1 VIGSFKAEWRKL
13 RRRPAVLVS
22 AGLLLAVVLVVGY
35 LVPYVSY
42 TNAGAGYRSDTGL
55 SAAQQLQALYPDVF
69 VQHALS
75 RIFPIAS
82 AVALVFGALVAGSEY
97 GWGTL
102 RAVFTQGPGRLET
115 LAGRALAV
123 AAALGLMTA
132 AYWAVAAG
140 SSAVVAALQGQPI
153 TWPSAVTVLQALGA
167 TWLILGA
174 WSVIGMALAF
184 VVRSAPAA
192 IGIGVAYLLAI
203 EGLVFNFLLPLG
215 GDLARNAE
223 KFFPGP
229 NVDAVLQSFGSA
241 VPMRSAAPLVDAWQ
255 GAAVVALYLVAAAVL
270 AAAVVSRRDLA

>member
-42 TNAGAGYRSDTGL
+42 TNASAGYRSDTGL

-69 VQHALS
+69 VQHALNG
-75 RIFPIAS
+75 IFPIAS
-82 AVALVFGALVAGSEY
+82 AVALVFGALAAGSEY

-102 RAVFTQGPGRLET
+102 RAVFTQGPRRLET

-140 SSAVVAALQGQPI
+140 SSAVVAALQGHTV

-184 VVRSAPAA
+184 VLRSAPAA

-203 EGLVFNFLLPLG
+203 EGLVFNFFLPLG
-215 GDLARNAE
+215 GDLTRTAE

-229 NVDAVLQSFGSA
+229 NVNAVIQSFGSGL
-241 VPMRSAAPLVDAWQ
+241 PTRSLAPLVDVWQ
-255 GAAVVALYLVAAAVL
+255 GVAVVALYLVAAAAL